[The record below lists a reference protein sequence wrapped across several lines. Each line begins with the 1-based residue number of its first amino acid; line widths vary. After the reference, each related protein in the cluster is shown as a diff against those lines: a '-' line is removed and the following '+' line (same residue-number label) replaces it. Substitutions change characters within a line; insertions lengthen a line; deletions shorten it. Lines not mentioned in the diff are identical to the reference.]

1 MWYSIRCTGTGM
13 ARPKEFDPEQAL
25 NTAMEVFWRRGYEA
39 TSIEDLT
46 TSMGINRGS
55 LYDTFGG
62 KQELF
67 LACMDRYCHGMLA
80 NRLPMLN
87 QPGPALETIRIFIQ
101 MMLEFALSYPERKG
115 CLIANTVMEMGPREK
130 EIGSRT
136 AKAMGDLEEAFFKA
150 LMRARDQGEL
160 KNSKD
165 PRSLARFLTTMM
177 QGVIVM
183 LKAGAPADALRDTVR
198 TGLSIL
204 D

>member
-1 MWYSIRCTGTGM
+1 M
-13 ARPKEFDPEQAL
+13 ARPKEFDPDHAL
-25 NTAMEVFWRRGYEA
+25 DKAMEVFWRRGYEA

-67 LACMDRYCHGMLA
+67 LACMDRYCNGVMVSRA
-80 NRLPMLN
+80 SILN
-87 QPGPALETIRIFIQ
+87 QPGPALETIRTFIH
-101 MMLEFALSYPERKG
+101 MMLELGIAYPTRKG
-115 CLIANTVMEMGPREK
+115 CLIANTVMELAPHEK
-130 EIGSRT
+130 EIGNRVT
-136 AKAMGDLEEAFFKA
+136 QAMGDLEEAFFKA
-150 LMRARDQGEL
+150 LARAKEQGEL
-160 KNSKD
+160 REGKD

-183 LKAGAPADALRDTVR
+183 LKAGTPADALRDTAR

>member
-1 MWYSIRCTGTGM
+1 M
-13 ARPKEFDPEQAL
+13 ARPKEFDPDEAL
-25 NTAMEVFWRRGYEA
+25 ERATEVFWRRGYEA

-67 LACMDRYCHGMLA
+67 LACMDRYCHGVAASRLSMLD
-80 NRLPMLN
+80 R
-87 QPGPALETIRIFIQ
+87 PGPALEAIRTFIQ
-101 MMLEFALSYPERKG
+101 TMLELGLSYPERKG
-115 CLIANTVMEMGPREK
+115 CLIANTVMELAPRQK
-130 EIGSRT
+130 EVGSRV
-136 AKAMGDLEEAFFKA
+136 AKAMGDFEEAFFRT
-150 LMRARDQGEL
+150 LSRAEKQGEL
-160 KNSKD
+160 RNGKD

-183 LKAGAPADALRDTVR
+183 MKAGMPAEALRDTVR
-198 TGLSIL
+198 TGLSML

>member
-1 MWYSIRCTGTGM
+1 MP
-13 ARPKEFDPEQAL
+13 RPKEFDPQEAL
-25 NTAMEVFWRRGYEA
+25 DKATEVFWRRGYEA

-67 LACMDRYCHGMLA
+67 LACMDRYCQGMVA
-80 NRLPMLN
+80 SRLSILN
-87 QPGPALETIRIFIQ
+87 QPGPALQTIRTFIST
-101 MMLEFALSYPERKG
+101 MLEFALSYPERKG
-115 CLIANTVMEMGPREK
+115 CLIANTVMELGPHEK
-130 EIGSRT
+130 EIGDRA
-136 AKAMGDLEEAFFKA
+136 AKAMGNLEEAFFKA
-150 LMRARDQGEL
+150 LTRAREQGEL
-160 KNSKD
+160 KNGKD

-183 LKAGAPADALRDTVR
+183 LKAGTPADVLRDTAR

-204 D
+204 E

>member
-1 MWYSIRCTGTGM
+1 M
-13 ARPKEFDPEQAL
+13 ARPKAFDPDEAL
-25 NTAMEVFWRRGYEA
+25 DRATEVFWRRGYEA

-67 LACMDRYCHGMLA
+67 LACMDRYCQSMVAG
-80 NRLPMLN
+80 RLSLLN
-87 QPGPALETIRIFIQ
+87 QPGPALQTIRTFIST
-101 MMLEFALSYPERKG
+101 MLEFALSYPERKG
-115 CLIANTVMEMGPREK
+115 CLIANTVMELGPREK
-130 EIGSRT
+130 EIGHRA

-150 LMRARDQGEL
+150 LMRAKKQGEL
-160 KNSKD
+160 KNGKD

-183 LKAGAPADALRDTVR
+183 LKAGAPADALRDTAR

>member
-1 MWYSIRCTGTGM
+1 M
-13 ARPKEFDPEQAL
+13 ARPKEFDPDTAL
-25 NTAMEVFWRRGYEA
+25 DKATEVFWRRGYEA
-39 TSIEDLT
+39 TSMEDLT

-67 LACMDRYCHGMLA
+67 LACMDRYCHGMVA
-80 NRLPMLN
+80 RRLTMLN
-87 QPGPALETIRIFIQ
+87 QPGPAIETIRTFIQ
-101 MMLEFALSYPERKG
+101 TMLELALSYPERKG
-115 CLIANTVMEMGPREK
+115 CLIANTVMELGPREK

-136 AKAMGDLEEAFFKA
+136 AKAMCDLEEAFFKA
-150 LMRARDQGEL
+150 LSRAKEQGEL
-160 KNSKD
+160 RNGKD

-183 LKAGAPADALRDTVR
+183 LKAGTPADALRDTAR

>member
-1 MWYSIRCTGTGM
+1 M
-13 ARPKEFDPEQAL
+13 ARPKEFNPEEAL
-25 NTAMEVFWRRGYEA
+25 DRATEVFWRRGYEA

-67 LACMDRYCHGMLA
+67 LACMDRYCQGMVA
-80 NRLPMLN
+80 SRLSVLN
-87 QPGPALETIRIFIQ
+87 QPGPALQTIRTFIAT
-101 MMLEFALSYPERKG
+101 MLELALSYPERKG
-115 CLIANTVMEMGPREK
+115 CLIANTVMELGPREK
-130 EIGSRT
+130 EIGNRA
-136 AKAMGDLEEAFFKA
+136 AKAMGDLEQAFFKA
-150 LMRARDQGEL
+150 LTRARDQGEL
-160 KNSKD
+160 KNGKD

-183 LKAGAPADALRDTVR
+183 LKAGTPADALRDTVR
-198 TGLSIL
+198 TGLSVL